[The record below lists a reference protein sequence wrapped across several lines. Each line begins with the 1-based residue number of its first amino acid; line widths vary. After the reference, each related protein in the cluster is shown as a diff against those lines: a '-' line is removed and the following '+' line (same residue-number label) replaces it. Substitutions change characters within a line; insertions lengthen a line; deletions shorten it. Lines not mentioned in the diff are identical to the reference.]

1 MFSKAY
7 LINNLPSLGGRGLRG
22 GGQSIYH
29 PHPIP
34 PPSKGEG
41 LIFRFSWFEGCR
53 MKVLF
58 LIQGF
63 SVAASRYRVLQYI
76 PFLKSMGVDTTASLY
91 PRSLKENIQFFK
103 ILPQYDILF
112 LQRKRFNQ
120 PRLGLLR
127 KRAKRIIYDFDDS
140 VMYRNSKAK
149 DPISSTR
156 RRRFVQMI
164 KNSDFVIAGNEFLKS
179 EVLSFNPK
187 VEVIPTAIDQERY
200 HLKTYP
206 AQQERVTLGWI
217 GDHGSIHY
225 LEKMRPI
232 FERIGE
238 RYPYVELKI
247 VCDTFFDCDR
257 MKVIK
262 KNWSSEEEVADL
274 QGFDIGLMPL
284 IDDPWSQGKC
294 GLKIIQYQGV
304 GIPVVC
310 TPVGVNRDLVED
322 GVNGFYAMTPKEWE
336 EKLSLLIENS
346 QLRERMGR
354 EGRKRILKNYTCQ
367 VCAPRLFSI
376 LDRVAKEK

>member
-1 MFSKAY
+1 
-7 LINNLPSLGGRGLRG
+7 
-22 GGQSIYH
+22 
-29 PHPIP
+29 
-34 PPSKGEG
+34 
-41 LIFRFSWFEGCR
+41 

-76 PFLKSMGVDTTASLY
+76 PYLKSKGMETTVSLY
-91 PRSLKENIQFFK
+91 PRTLKENFQFFNN
-103 ILPQYDILF
+103 LPQYDIVF

-120 PRLGLLR
+120 PRLGILR

-149 DPISSTR
+149 DPNSPTR
-156 RRRFVQMI
+156 RRHFVQMI
-164 KNSDFVIAGNEFLKS
+164 KNSDFIIAGNEFLKK
-179 EVLSFNPK
+179 EVLPLNPN
-187 VEVIPTAIDQERY
+187 VEVIPTPIDQGRY
-200 HLKTYP
+200 HLKAYP
-206 AQQERVTLGWI
+206 VQQERVTLGWI

-232 FERIGE
+232 FEKIGE
-238 RYPYVELKI
+238 KYPHVELKI

-262 KNWSSEEEVADL
+262 KHWSSEEEVTDL

-284 IDDPWSQGKC
+284 VDDPWSWGKC

-304 GIPVVC
+304 GVPVLC

-322 GVNGFYAMTPKEWE
+322 GVNGFYATTPGEWE
-336 EKLSLLIENS
+336 EKLSILIENA
-346 QLRERMGR
+346 QLREQMGR
-354 EGRKRILKNYTCQ
+354 EGRKRVLENYTYQ

-376 LDRVAKEK
+376 LTRMMEKPSKGKTI